1 MTTKA
6 MAMQYMINFDFF
18 SFQAFM
24 TYDADQNCSVTKGE
38 FRRVLES
45 FCIPLTTEQFEAVLA
60 KVFEI
65 LGSV

>member
-1 MTTKA
+1 
-6 MAMQYMINFDFF
+6 
-18 SFQAFM
+18 M